1 MEVDMELTKKT
12 TILFPPEL
20 HRRLSKLAARQGSS
34 LGALVREACER
45 QYGIAGSAAGLEAVE
60 ALAGLRLPVG
70 KVGAMKRESVPTA
83 GALLP

>member
-1 MEVDMELTKKT
+1 MDLTKKT
-12 TILFPPEL
+12 TILFSPEL
-20 HRRLSKLAARQGSS
+20 HRRLSRLAARRGSS
-34 LGALVREACER
+34 LGELVREACER

-70 KVGAMKRESVPTA
+70 KPAAMKRESVPAA

>member
-1 MEVDMELTKKT
+1 MELTKKT

-20 HRRLSKLAARQGSS
+20 HRRLSRLAARQGSS

-45 QYGIAGSAAGLEAVE
+45 QYGIAGSTAGVAAVT
-60 ALAGLRLPVG
+60 ALAGLHLPVG
-70 KVGAMKRESVPTA
+70 KVDAMKRESVPAA